1 MQKRE
6 RYAGALVGVLAG
18 DALGA
23 PYETW
28 PAKKIQADFTI
39 RGGLVLFDYDDPWG
53 KDGRFPAGRPTDDSE
68 LTAALGM
75 SLCFANGEPNDLYQ
89 RFRSIVVDGRS
100 VLCDLPAY
108 GFGRTTR
115 EALAAETYDEARK
128 RILARPPVPSNGSLM
143 RTAPVA
149 LRYHGNFGAL
159 VDTARRAS
167 VITHTHPQA
176 VECSVVYSLILD
188 RMLDGDN
195 VQLAVTGVR
204 KRMKQLLTDKELTQ
218 YICRHAFEKPDEPN
232 KRNRGGALLTLRAA
246 LWAAAE
252 AKDFRDGITK
262 AVGFGGDTDTY
273 GAVAGGLLGAAYG
286 LGGIPH
292 EWTAKMSG
300 QGLEVMVAIASNLW
314 HLNNPT

>member
-18 DALGA
+18 DSRNSNQPSGN
-23 PYETW
+23 
-28 PAKKIQADFTI
+28 
-39 RGGLVLFDYDDPWG
+39 
-53 KDGRFPAGRPTDDSE
+53 SE

-75 SLCFANGEPNDLYQ
+75 SLCFTNGEPNDLYQ
-89 RFRSIVVDGRS
+89 RFRSIVVDKKS

-115 EALAAETYDEARK
+115 EALAAETFDEARK
-128 RILARPPVPSNGSLM
+128 KAPARSPVPSNGSLM

-167 VITHTHPQA
+167 TITHTHPQA
-176 VECSVVYSLILD
+176 VECAIAYSLILD
-188 RMLDGDN
+188 RMLGGDD
-195 VQLAVTGVR
+195 VKFAVTSVR
-204 KRMKQLLTDKELTQ
+204 KRIRPQLTDKELIK
-218 YICRHAFEKPDEPN
+218 YLGKHVFEKPAEPD
-232 KRNRGGALLTLRAA
+232 KSNRGNALITLAVA

-262 AVGFGGDTDTY
+262 AVGIGGDTDTY
-273 GAVAGGLLGAAYG
+273 GAVAGGLLGASCG
-286 LGGIPH
+286 IDGIPH

-300 QGLEVMVAIASNLW
+300 QGLEVMIAIAGNLW